1 MHWSF
6 LRNLWW
12 HLGILFQKEKD
23 ADGDDTYVVHNKNSG
38 ATIKTQT
45 PTTDRQKYSDTSTL
59 PTDSLKHSTESR
71 QELKASFYQGS
82 QDTLCTL
89 SKDKVSLSVHPSV
102 CPSLFLCLPF
112 CLSNCLSPCPSLCKL
127 SKDKVGTSLSV
138 CLLLP
143 GQSWHCMCT
152 LSKDRGSIKFG
163 TNMSLYLHLQFYF
176 LYQYIV
182 WRIIKFLFYYR
193 ESHQFCIFQ
202 ENKVENG
209 SSSSEDE
216 PVIIQQERGEVKTIA
231 WMIIFGDG
239 LHNFLDGLSIGAA
252 FTDSIFAGMSISL
265 AVICEELPHELGNVP
280 DRFSSEILKLSSKS
294 WNLLPQNLIS
304 FCFPINRFAG
314 LEGWLN
320 LF

>member
-89 SKDKVSLSVHPSV
+89 SKDKKDKVSLSLHPSV

-112 CLSNCLSPCPSLCKL
+112 CLSYCLSLFPSLCKL
-127 SKDKVGTSLSV
+127 SKDKVSTSLSV
-138 CLLLP
+138 CFYQ
-143 GQSWHCMCT
+143 GNHDTACVHCQMT
-152 LSKDRGSIKFG
+152 VEALVLEQTWAFISTDNFISY
-163 TNMSLYLHLQFYF
+163 TNILY
-176 LYQYIV
+176 
-182 WRIIKFLFYYR
+182 
-193 ESHQFCIFQ
+193 
-202 ENKVENG
+202 
-209 SSSSEDE
+209 
-216 PVIIQQERGEVKTIA
+216 
-231 WMIIFGDG
+231 
-239 LHNFLDGLSIGAA
+239 
-252 FTDSIFAGMSISL
+252 
-265 AVICEELPHELGNVP
+265 EE
-280 DRFSSEILKLSSKS
+280 
-294 WNLLPQNLIS
+294 
-304 FCFPINRFAG
+304 
-314 LEGWLN
+314 
-320 LF
+320 